1 MLDLLPACDDVCDH
15 GVDATN
21 IDHLNALGGHVQGY
35 LTAKRRNLVGLL
47 LNVRIESTL
56 IAAMRVRNAVSKAGN
71 SSGHLADCCHVSLLM
86 VDFYDGYAVDVTRKR
101 PVTNVEAPGYSPG

>member
-1 MLDLLPACDDVCDH
+1 
-15 GVDATN
+15 
-21 IDHLNALGGHVQGY
+21 
-35 LTAKRRNLVGLL
+35 
-47 LNVRIESTL
+47 
-56 IAAMRVRNAVSKAGN
+56 MRVRNAVSKAGN